1 MRHMLW
7 QKGEMIDLGALLG
20 PQSTPAAI
28 NDRGTM
34 VGWLVPTN
42 GTADKGQPFVWEN
55 GVVRQLNLASR
66 KGHPNAINNS
76 GRVVGYAEKSANRY
90 ACLWNGDELLD
101 LNDLL
106 ETKSGWHLVS
116 AAAINDRGQILVS
129 AVKGRQHRDCLLS
142 ASNLSPLLEDEAAVA
157 AAPPRSQGTAI
168 APFNLT
174 LFDRLPNG
182 AFRLAFA
189 GTPGG
194 KYYVEASTNLVV
206 WERLGPANNNDGKV
220 EFTDTNAV
228 KFTLRFYRAVL
239 AP

>member
-1 MRHMLW
+1 
-7 QKGEMIDLGALLG
+7 
-20 PQSTPAAI
+20 
-28 NDRGTM
+28 
-34 VGWLVPTN
+34 
-42 GTADKGQPFVWEN
+42 
-55 GVVRQLNLASR
+55 
-66 KGHPNAINNS
+66 
-76 GRVVGYAEKSANRY
+76 
-90 ACLWNGDELLD
+90 
-101 LNDLL
+101 
-106 ETKSGWHLVS
+106 
-116 AAAINDRGQILVS
+116 
-129 AVKGRQHRDCLLS
+129 
-142 ASNLSPLLEDEAAVA
+142 LEDEAAVA